1 MLPDNDELECRGRR
15 LADDGYGWCDLVV
28 LLSISEEEARRFV
41 RQAEFR
47 RMSEAYRSKQPSE
60 ETL

>member
-1 MLPDNDELECRGRR
+1 MADVEQEGRR
-15 LADDGYGWCDLVV
+15 MADEGYGWQDLSV

-47 RMSEAYRSKQPSE
+47 RMSEAYRARQPDG